1 MLIRGKPKEIEYI
14 GILETL
20 PFNQL
25 LEIIGASKKSKKLAE
40 SPSIS
45 AKNMQVFTA
54 VIPFEKL
61 FLANSSETMQVQARL
76 TPEVAKVMAKL

>member
-25 LEIIGASKKSKKLAE
+25 LEIIGASKKVKKLAE
-40 SPSIS
+40 S
-45 AKNMQVFTA
+45 QV
-54 VIPFEKL
+54 
-61 FLANSSETMQVQARL
+61 
-76 TPEVAKVMAKL
+76 